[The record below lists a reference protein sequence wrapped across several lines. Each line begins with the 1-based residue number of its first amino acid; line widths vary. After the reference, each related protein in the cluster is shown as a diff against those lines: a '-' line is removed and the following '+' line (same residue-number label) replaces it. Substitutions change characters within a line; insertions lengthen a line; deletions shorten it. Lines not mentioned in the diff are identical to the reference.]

1 MSCVLNAL
9 ARARRIAEHAEAL
22 GLLESNLPL
31 REAQSHLG
39 AVLADSVLQ
48 AGLSYRSVVLPR
60 VRRII
65 YTYPQAAQLA
75 GVSEIVASDCVAEF
89 LAWTHPTKLARFT
102 DLTHF
107 CEEREIHDVLVMQA
121 WLARPSAASELQT
134 VKGVGPKTVDYL
146 ACLVG
151 ADRIAVDRH
160 ILSFTAHAGVDA
172 DGYEDVQTIV
182 SYAADLLGIRRRD
195 FDAWIWAQYARKR
208 SEGAQPDL
216 LASIH

>member
-9 ARARRIAEHAEAL
+9 ARARRIAEHAETL
-22 GLLESNLPL
+22 GLLEGNLPT
-31 REAQSHLG
+31 RQAQSHLG

-65 YTYPQAAQLA
+65 YVYPQAAQLA
-75 GVSEIVASDCVAEF
+75 GILEIVANGDVADF

-107 CEEREIHDVLVMQA
+107 CEEREIQDVFMMQS
-121 WLARPSAASELQT
+121 WLAGPSATSELQT

-160 ILSFTAHAGVDA
+160 VLSFTAHAGVEA
-172 DGYEDVQTIV
+172 DGYDDVQTIV

-195 FDAWIWAQYARKR
+195 FDAWIWAQYARKQP
-208 SEGAQPDL
+208 EEAQPDL
-216 LASIH
+216 LASLH